1 MPLLAVKLDA
11 LTRLREGKRS
21 RDPDPAQ
28 AAVLAEL
35 GGADAITVTL
45 HPSRRFIRD
54 RDVYVLKEIV
64 KTRLIVEMPLD
75 EDLLSVALEVRPWMV
90 CLIAE
95 NQVDPSGKEPLD
107 YRELEQLS
115 AATERLRGAGIISA
129 HHILPQSED
138 VKNAARCRADFVE
151 ISTAGYSR
159 AGSVSEAETE
169 LDDIVRNAQMA
180 HKLGLGVYCG
190 SGLTFKNVAQCAEI
204 DVIQQVTVGRALI
217 NRAVIVGI
225 QQAVE
230 QMRSQVERKL

>member
-1 MPLLAVKLDA
+1 MPLLAVKLDS
-11 LTRLREGKRS
+11 LTWLRDGKRS

-45 HPSRRFIRD
+45 HPSRRGIRD
-54 RDVYVLKEIV
+54 RDVYVLKEVV

-75 EDLLSVALEVRPWMV
+75 DDLMTVALEVRPWMV
-90 CLIAE
+90 TFIAE

-107 YRELEQLS
+107 YRDLEAIS
-115 AATERLRGAGIISA
+115 AATERLRGAGIISS
-129 HHILPQSED
+129 HHILPQAED
-138 VKNAARCRADFVE
+138 IKNAARCRTDFVE
-151 ISTAGYSR
+151 FSTSGYSR
-159 AGSVSEAETE
+159 AGSVTEAESE
-169 LDDIVRNAQMA
+169 LDDIARNSQMA

-190 SGLTFKNVAQCAEI
+190 SGLTYKNVAQCAEI

-225 QQAVE
+225 EQAVS
-230 QMRSQVERKL
+230 QMRREIERKI

>member
-1 MPLLAVKLDA
+1 MPLLAVKLD
-11 LTRLREGKRS
+11 TITWLREGKRS

-54 RDVYVLKEIV
+54 RDVYVLKEMV
-64 KTRLIVEMPLD
+64 KTKLIVEMPFD
-75 EDLLSVALEVRPWMV
+75 EDLLTVMLEVRPAMV
-90 CLIAE
+90 TFISE

-107 YRELEQLS
+107 YSDLDALLE
-115 AATERLRGAGIISA
+115 ATERLRGAGALCA
-129 HHILPQSED
+129 HHIAASSEG
-138 VKNAARCRADFVE
+138 VKNAARCRADYVE

-180 HKLGLGVYCG
+180 HKLGMGVYCG
-190 SGLTFKNVAQCAEI
+190 SGLTYKNVVQCAEI
-204 DVIQQVTVGRALI
+204 DVVQQVTVGRALVQ
-217 NRAVIVGI
+217 RAVIVGI
-225 QQAVE
+225 QEAVS
-230 QMRSQVERKL
+230 QMRREIDRKI

>member
-75 EDLLSVALEVRPWMV
+75 EDLLTVALEVRPWMV
-90 CLIAE
+90 CLIGE

-107 YRELEQLS
+107 YSALEQLS
-115 AATERLRGAGIISA
+115 AVTKRLRGAGIISA

-138 VKNAARCRADFVE
+138 VKNAARCRTDFVE

-180 HKLGLGVYCG
+180 HKLDLGVYCG
-190 SGLTFKNVAQCAEI
+190 SGLTFKNVTQCAEI

>member
-1 MPLLAVKLDA
+1 MPLLAVKLDS
-11 LTRLREGKRS
+11 LTWLREGKRS

-54 RDVYVLKEIV
+54 RDVYVLKEVV

-75 EDLLSVALEVRPWMV
+75 DDLMTVALEVRPWMV
-90 CLIAE
+90 TFIAE

-107 YRELEQLS
+107 YQDFEAISEAS
-115 AATERLRGAGIISA
+115 ERLRGAGVVCA
-129 HHILPQSED
+129 HHILPDAES

-151 ISTAGYSR
+151 FSTSGYSR
-159 AGSVSEAETE
+159 ASSVAEAEAE
-169 LDDIVRNAQMA
+169 LDDIARNCTSA
-180 HKLGLGVYCG
+180 HKLGLGIYCG
-190 SGLTFKNVAQCAEI
+190 SGLTYKNVAQCAEI
-204 DVIQQVTVGRALI
+204 DIVQQVTVGRSLI

-225 QQAVE
+225 EQAVS
-230 QMRSQVERKL
+230 QMRREIDRKI